1 MADKNMEPMPRLRV
15 LSLGAGRQST
25 AMALMAAHGEI
36 TPMPDAAIFADT
48 GDEPAW
54 VYETVRWLQSAN
66 VLPFPVIVVSEG
78 RLSERLLGG
87 DDMARIPAFVGAGGM
102 AGRQCTRNFKIRP
115 IRRAT
120 RDLLGVGPR
129 GYVAPG
135 AVSQWIGI
143 SRDEA
148 ARMKPSG
155 VKFVVNRWPLIE
167 RGLSVADCETWLR
180 AHDYPVPWSSACV
193 YCPFID
199 NAARRRIRDNDQAGW
214 SCAREVDTSLRSP
227 ENVKRFRGELFVH
240 PDRVPLAKADLAD
253 LFDGQSQ
260 FNNEC
265 DGVCGV

>member
-1 MADKNMEPMPRLRV
+1 MNPLGI

-66 VLPFPVIVVSEG
+66 VLPFPIVIASQG
-78 RLSERLLGG
+78 RLGDRLLGG

-115 IRRAT
+115 IRRAV
-120 RDLLGVGPR
+120 RGLLDVGPQDN
-129 GYVAPG
+129 VAPG
-135 AVSQWIGI
+135 VVSQWIGI

-155 VKFVVNRWPLIE
+155 VEFIVNRWPLIE
-167 RGLSVADCETWLR
+167 RRLTVADCEAWMR
-180 AHDYPVPWSSACV
+180 AHGYPVPWSSACV

-199 NAARRRIRDNDQAGW
+199 DAARRRIRDHDSAGW
-214 SCAREVDTSLRSP
+214 ARACEVDQGLRSP
-227 ENVKRFRGELFVH
+227 ANVKRFRGELFVH
-240 PDRVPLAKADLAD
+240 PSRKPLAEADLTD
-253 LFDGQSQ
+253 LLDRGAQ

-265 DGVCGV
+265 FGVCGV